1 MDLSH
6 APWFPNLSRL
16 VQNRDKQAFLIES
29 TPNSGLEPYGKL
41 LANYLLCQTASNCGK
56 CQQCLLIAASSHP
69 DLFLVNVEEGKKQI
83 SINQVRILIE
93 KLSKTPQVAA
103 SQVVVIY
110 PADKMTIEACNAL
123 LKTLEEPTSTSNLML
138 LTHDSSA
145 LPITVRSRCQTWDA
159 KPDQEQLQTWLVSA
173 LSEQGENISEQ
184 EAEVLAFR
192 SLNQPLLSLQLGLKD
207 VAVAW
212 IQTFYDGAN
221 EIQLNSAQVNKIV
234 KQLNSQ
240 KLSIYID
247 SLYLLVST
255 SLKQAPV
262 CQITKHLKLVDENS
276 RFNFLKYILKL
287 KEDML
292 SRANVSPQLL
302 LETLMISWAE
312 LNKRII
318 KENGI

>member
-1 MDLSH
+1 MDLSN
-6 APWFPNLSRL
+6 APWFPEINRL
-16 VQNRDKQAFLIES
+16 VSNRDKQAFLIES
-29 TPNSGLEPYGKL
+29 TQNAGLESYGHL
-41 LANYLLCQTASNCGK
+41 LARHLLCQSESNCGQ
-56 CQQCLLIAASSHP
+56 CQQCLLIAASTHP
-69 DLFLVNVEEGKKQI
+69 DLFLVTVEEGKKQI
-83 SINQVRILIE
+83 SINQIRILIE

-103 SQVVVIY
+103 SQVVVIF

-123 LKTLEEPTSTSNLML
+123 LKTLEEPTSTSDLVL
-138 LTHDSSA
+138 LTHDSTT

-159 KPDQEQLQTWLVSA
+159 NPTTQQLHQWLEKA
-173 LSEQGENISEQ
+173 LSDKGVNVSEQ

-192 SLNQPLLSLQLGLKD
+192 ALNQPLLGLQLGLND
-207 VAVAW
+207 ESVSWVHV
-212 IQTFYDGAN
+212 FYDGAY
-221 EIQLNSAQVNKIV
+221 EAQVNSVQVNKVI
-234 KQLNSQ
+234 KQLDSH

-255 SLKQAPV
+255 SLKQSPI
-262 CQITKHLKLVDENS
+262 CQITKQLKLVDENS

-318 KENGI
+318 KANGI